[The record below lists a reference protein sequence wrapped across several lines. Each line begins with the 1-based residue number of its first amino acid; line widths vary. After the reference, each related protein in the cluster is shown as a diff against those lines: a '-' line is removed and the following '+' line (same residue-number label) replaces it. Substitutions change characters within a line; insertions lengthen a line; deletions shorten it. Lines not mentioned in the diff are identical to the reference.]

1 MLPSFLFCRAKHTYT
16 LNWRYPMHT
25 TITYGQTLSGQNT
38 IIVGKVGGRTV
49 DAVAGADSVQ
59 RMFQKY
65 LGRIPTAVRVILD
78 QQELDGVNS

>member
-1 MLPSFLFCRAKHTYT
+1 
-16 LNWRYPMHT
+16 MHT